1 LAFCHTAGY
10 PAGEEDEFSEVD
22 LSEADK
28 QILKSIM
35 KIRTKKLRHKA
46 FMRLAETDMASF
58 WRLVAVF
65 APEMVRAAGER
76 LAIERG
82 SLMPTSRP

>member
-1 LAFCHTAGY
+1 MTADD
-10 PAGEEDEFSEVD
+10 EEDEFSELD

-35 KIRTKKLRHKA
+35 KIRTKKLRHEA
-46 FMRLAETDMASF
+46 FMRLAETDEALV

-65 APEMVRAAGER
+65 APEMVRAAGEQ
-76 LAIERG
+76 LAIELGLTMRI
-82 SLMPTSRP
+82 LRR